1 MSIFSH
7 FQQRFA
13 STQQEELTLQE
24 YLELCK
30 QDRSTY
36 ASAAE
41 RLLLA
46 IGEPELVETANNS
59 RLSRIFSNKVI
70 RRYPAFEDFHG
81 MEECIDQIV
90 SYFRHAAQG
99 LEEKKQI
106 LYLLGPVGGGKSS
119 LAEKLK
125 QLIEKVPFYAIKARP
140 SSSRPWA
147 CSTPRKMAQSWRK
160 TLAYPGATSTPSC
173 RPGPPSAWPSSVVIS
188 ASSAW

>member
-1 MSIFSH
+1 MPALELTDLSPTPRIERGDVMSIFSH
-7 FQQRFA
+7 FQQRFE
-13 STQQEELTLQE
+13 STRQEELTLQE

-30 QDRSTY
+30 QDKSTY

-46 IGEPELVETANNS
+46 IGEPELLDTSTDS

-106 LYLLGPVGGGKSS
+106 LYLLGPVGAANHP
-119 LAEKLK
+119 L
-125 QLIEKVPFYAIKARP
+125 P
-140 SSSRPWA
+140 
-147 CSTPRKMAQSWRK
+147 K
-160 TLAYPGATSTPSC
+160 TQTAD
-173 RPGPPSAWPSSVVIS
+173 
-188 ASSAW
+188 